1 MVGDLETWRWSV
13 SDEAADLRDAVRPGL
28 GPGPLARLRERWS
41 PDQIAVV
48 SELVAARTKAASKF
62 PGRAATL
69 AADREGVEMASSER
83 AAAHKAERFARVL
96 GRGASVLDACC
107 GIGGDAMGLADAG
120 LAVTGADLDPRRAW
134 MAGHN
139 AGCGSLAADVREMR
153 GSARGVHA
161 DPARRSGGKRT
172 RQTED
177 FDPPLPDL
185 LGLLERAELGALKL
199 HPGVHADGLPEGELE
214 VVSEAGR
221 LTQAVLWT
229 GRGVEHGR
237 RATLLAADGSTHSLA
252 GPADRPFDVAAIGPW
267 VHTMDPSVERADLVG
282 LLLESTG
289 LSLVHPGAGLL
300 TGGEPVESPWMRPFR
315 VIEHTAWNF
324 KAVRARL
331 RALDAGE
338 VTVKT
343 RGGLVD
349 PDRLSR
355 DLRGTNRDGRA
366 VVLFAVRLGDRPVA
380 IIAEASRSGAEFA
393 QALGR
398 VR

>member
-1 MVGDLETWRWSV
+1 MVGDLETWRWAV
-13 SDEAADLRDAVRPGL
+13 SDGASGLREAVRPGL

-48 SELVAARTKAASKF
+48 SELVAARAKASAKF
-62 PGRAATL
+62 PGRADTL
-69 AADREGVEMASSER
+69 AADREGVEMASSGR

-96 GRGASVLDACC
+96 GPGAPVLDACC

-120 LAVTGADLDPRRAW
+120 LTVTAADLDPRRAW

-139 AGCGSLAADVREMR
+139 ARCASLAADVRKI
-153 GSARGVHA
+153 GVPARGVHA
-161 DPARRSGGKRT
+161 DPARRSQGRRT
-172 RQTED
+172 RQTDD

-185 LGLLERAELGALKL
+185 LGLLEQAELAALKL
-199 HPGVHADGLPEGELE
+199 HPGVHADGLPGGELE
-214 VVSEAGR
+214 VISEAGR

-229 GRGVEHGR
+229 GQGVEHGR
-237 RATLLAADGSTHSLA
+237 RATLLGADGSTHSLA
-252 GPADRPFDVAAIGPW
+252 GRADRPWDAAEIGPW

-282 LLLESTG
+282 VLIERTG

-300 TGGEPVESPWMRPFR
+300 TGGAPVESPWVRPFR
-315 VIEHTAWNF
+315 VIEHGAWNF

-355 DLRGTNRDGRA
+355 DLRGGSDGRGL
-366 VVLFAVRLGDRPVA
+366 VLFAVRLGDRPVA
-380 IIAEASRSGAEFA
+380 IIAEPSHAGAGTV
-393 QALGR
+393 LGR
-398 VR
+398 AR